1 MFGENAE
8 RRRAAPISSATEW
21 KMFLNISRRVGSILG
36 ARGNR
41 ARTSRLVLA
50 RMGPRF
56 FGFGQQDL
64 AVDIDLGSPARG
76 HQGCRTVF
84 GDHGGARGG
93 IAVAQLV
100 AVDKGGGF
108 PSPVGEGVRGERGV
122 RLFRRGWFSK
132 F

>member
-8 RRRAAPISSATEW
+8 RRSAAPISSATEW

-36 ARGNR
+36 TRGDR

-64 AVDIDLGSPARG
+64 AIGIDLGSPARG

-84 GDHGGARGG
+84 GDHGGGCEGNCPAQVFAIDTSRG
-93 IAVAQLV
+93 L
-100 AVDKGGGF
+100 
-108 PSPVGEGVRGERGV
+108 PSP
-122 RLFRRGWFSK
+122 L
-132 F
+132 